1 MPKKQLTTSQIQ
13 ELHNLVQRNA
23 IKYYDV
29 EIEIVDHYASAIEAI
44 WEKEPEVSFYQAR
57 ERVYKELWDFQG
69 IEQEK
74 IRQVTK
80 QANKNIWIALKSMFV
95 WPKLVELLLLF
106 SICWFS
112 LTYFKSTAWGET
124 GYVYLLFL
132 SLMILPILLE
142 GTTLRNFDKN
152 RNKHFLSLYRVTT
165 TYSFFLVL
173 AFSLADMAY
182 RLPSL
187 LPCAFLLA
195 IYFLG
200 MKDMHFLFKEERRKI
215 KQRYT

>member
-1 MPKKQLTTSQIQ
+1 MPKKQLTISQIK
-13 ELHNLVQRNA
+13 ELHKLVQGNA

-29 EIEIVDHYASAIEAI
+29 EVEIVDHYASAIEAI
-44 WEKEPEVSFYQAR
+44 WEKEPELSFYQAQ
-57 ERVYKELWDFQG
+57 ERVYKELWDFKG

-80 QANKNIWIALKSMFV
+80 QANKDIWIALKSMFG
-95 WPKLVELLLLF
+95 WPKFAELLLLF

-112 LTYFKSTAWGET
+112 LTWFKSTYWGES
-124 GYVYLLFL
+124 GYVYLLFF

-142 GTTLRNFDKN
+142 GTALRNFDKN

-173 AFSLADMAY
+173 AFNLADVAY

-187 LPCAFLLA
+187 LPCAFFLA

-215 KQRYT
+215 KQQYA